1 VFNQLLIAGKPVQ
14 ITSQFA
20 LRWYD
25 TPEGNT
31 VPILYK
37 NGKRVTK
44 AWQISYNAKSDED
57 IEGANANTD

>member
-1 VFNQLLIAGKPVQ
+1 MFNLLVIDDQPVQ

-25 TPEGNT
+25 TPEGKSIP
-31 VPILYK
+31 VLYR

-44 AWQISYNAKSDED
+44 AWQIVYSATSSED